1 MASFSTIPVSY
12 PPPLKDFIHWG
23 PAALEPKAKSKAK
36 AKEKPKTIE
45 YNLKEDGSHGY
56 EGDWADIGDFLTGP
70 SLGSLATAG
79 AALSSGSRHL
89 GISGSLTTN
98 LINLA
103 DMCVQIVK
111 AI

>member
-36 AKEKPKTIE
+36 AKEKPKTTE
-45 YNLKEDGSHGY
+45 CNLKEDGSHGY

-70 SLGSLATAG
+70 SLRSLAIVG
-79 AALSSGSRHL
+79 ATLSLGSRHL
-89 GISGSLTTN
+89 GISSSLTTN

-103 DMCVQIVK
+103 NIY
-111 AI
+111 I